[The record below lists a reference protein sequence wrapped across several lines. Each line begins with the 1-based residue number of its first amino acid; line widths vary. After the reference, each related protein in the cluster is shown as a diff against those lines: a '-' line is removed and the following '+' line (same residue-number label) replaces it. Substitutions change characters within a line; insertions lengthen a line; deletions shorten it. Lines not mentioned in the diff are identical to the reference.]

1 MRDWLLY
8 SALGILFVAA
18 AAALAAGPPQ
28 PVELRDGILTVKG
41 KPFYP
46 LGTWSNGPTTPE
58 ELAQLGMNVHFIGI
72 GPSAQGPADLAKVV
86 DAFSSRGI
94 LVIPYFGFGGAGVTP
109 WAKADLEAY
118 LKPLGNS
125 PGILAWYI
133 GDDLT
138 EIHMPGM
145 SATADTVHAHDK
157 MHPVVAD
164 YIAEPGKQ
172 GRDSFRRYLDIMCQ
186 YGYPVPNESI
196 EQYGRFFDEQR
207 LAVGDPLWTWAQ
219 AFMWAHTGNEL
230 LLGAE
235 GPGPLP
241 EPEQVRLLTYVALNR
256 GVRGIL
262 FFAIH
267 SFRTVLEI
275 KAEIALLCRE
285 IQMLEPYL
293 AGGKLSLDIPTS
305 DPLVKAS
312 SFERP
317 EGTAVALVVMG
328 ENYHRWVDEG
338 VRENVSFTVACRGE
352 NPPASASWRTMA
364 GRGPRAVLAM
374 LPEPVV
380 CRVEQL
386 GPGKVRV
393 TVPKLEL
400 GGLVLVT
407 SDAREIERVKRQAAR
422 HAAQVAPLAVEGAT
436 AQFRKVAGT
445 YWNLG
450 SNLPNAEAVLG
461 SAEQNLRAAYA
472 ALANR
477 QPRAAIAAS
486 RAAMLL
492 CRTAIDRTMRVAESR
507 RPLLND
513 LEQIYL
519 KSFYGLP
526 RIPGIVSALPDVKGY
541 RFLRDFALI
550 GPFPLEMTVE
560 SAEVVPP
567 GFDRPYPPESETNF
581 GATYDGM
588 AGPVRWQFAHLGFD
602 ARVNLERYIAPSRN
616 AVAYA
621 YAVITAPRDTETT
634 MGLGSND
641 GAKVWVNG
649 ELVFSHHIGRLAV
662 PNQESFPVKLR
673 AGKNAVLVKIENWG
687 ARWELY
693 LSVQDPD
700 KLLTFSAQ

>member
-8 SALGILFVAA
+8 SALAILFVAA
-18 AAALAAGPPQ
+18 ATALAAVPPR

-46 LGTWSNGPTTPE
+46 LGTWSDGPTTPE
-58 ELAQLGMNVHFIGI
+58 ELAQLGMNVHFMGI
-72 GPSAQGPADLAKVV
+72 GPSPQGAANLAKVV
-86 DAFSSRGI
+86 DKFSSSGI

-133 GDDLT
+133 GDDLS
-138 EIHMPGM
+138 EVHLPGM
-145 SATADTVHAHDK
+145 SATADTVHANDK
-157 MHPVVAD
+157 MHPIVAD
-164 YIAEPGKQ
+164 YIAKPDPQ
-172 GRDSFRRYLDIMCQ
+172 GRAVFRPYLDIMCQ
-186 YGYPVPNESI
+186 YGYPIPNVSI
-196 EQYGRFFDEQR
+196 EDYGRFFDEQR
-207 LAVGDPLWTWAQ
+207 LAVGDPLWTWVQ
-219 AFMWAHTGNEL
+219 AFMGAHAGNEL

-262 FFAIH
+262 FFAIQP
-267 SFRTVLEI
+267 FRTVLEI

-285 IQMLEPYL
+285 IRMLEPYL

-305 DPLVKAS
+305 DPIVKAS
-312 SFERP
+312 SFARP
-317 EGTAVALVVMG
+317 EGAAVALVVMG

-338 VRENVSFTVACRGE
+338 VRENVSFTVRCRGE
-352 NPPASASWRTMA
+352 K
-364 GRGPRAVLAM
+364 PRAVLAT
-374 LPEPVV
+374 LPEPVE

-393 TVPKLEL
+393 TVPKLEM

-407 SDAREIERVKRQAAR
+407 PDAREIERVKREAAR
-422 HAAQVAPLAVEGAT
+422 HAAQVAPLAVQGAT

-450 SNLPNAEAVLG
+450 SNLPDAEAVLG
-461 SAEQNLRAAYA
+461 DAEQNLRAAYA
-472 ALANR
+472 ALVNR
-477 QPRAAIAAS
+477 HPRAAVAAS
-486 RAAMLL
+486 RAVMLL

-507 RPLLND
+507 RPLLNE
-513 LEQIYL
+513 LERIYL
-519 KSFYGLP
+519 KSFYSLP
-526 RIPGIVSALPDVKGY
+526 RIPGIVSALPDTSGY

-567 GFDRPYPPESETNF
+567 GFDRPYPPESESNF

-602 ARVNLERYIAPSRN
+602 ARLNLEQYLAPSRN

-621 YAVITAPRDTETT
+621 YAAVNAPREMETKI
-634 MGLGSND
+634 GLGSND

-649 ELVFSHHIGRLAV
+649 EPVFIHHIGRNAA
-662 PNQESFPVKLR
+662 PNQESFGVKLR